1 VGWYG
6 SIPTTEGA
14 EMGIKKYKAVIKS
27 NVEVGSD
34 DEDIAVALEDIQQA
48 LMDAVSETEF
58 QVYGV
63 DDDDDE
69 MESGGIITITDI
81 ELTEE

>member
-1 VGWYG
+1 
-6 SIPTTEGA
+6 
-14 EMGIKKYKAVIKS
+14 MGIKKYKAVIKS